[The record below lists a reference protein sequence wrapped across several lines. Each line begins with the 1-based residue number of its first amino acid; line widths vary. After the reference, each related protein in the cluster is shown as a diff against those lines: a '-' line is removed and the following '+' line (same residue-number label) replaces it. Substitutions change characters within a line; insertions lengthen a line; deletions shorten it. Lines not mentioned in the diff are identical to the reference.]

1 MDEPPKG
8 KDSRSVMQIG
18 RLALVNRGNDLVTG

>member
-18 RLALVNRGNDLVTG
+18 HPAPVNRGNNVVSG